1 VKKCP
6 LKDSDDKKNTTN
18 ATDAITTTEKG
29 KMEDKAKIG
38 TKISQ
43 KQLRHIKNRKE
54 WIQRGK
60 GSYMESS
67 DDAQKVLD
75 AMGDANILGTTNQGY
90 LVVKYDGVTGFN
102 NNPSAGFIDQ
112 ATNVFMIKGT
122 KSPSV
127 VPTYPM
133 WKQK

>member
-1 VKKCP
+1 M
-6 LKDSDDKKNTTN
+6 S
-18 ATDAITTTEKG
+18 
-29 KMEDKAKIG
+29 AKIG

-60 GSYMESS
+60 GSYMESI

-75 AMGDANILGTTNQGY
+75 AMHSGDAKILGTTNQGY

-122 KSPSV
+122 KSPSL
-127 VPTYPM
+127 VPTSPM
-133 WKQK
+133 WKPK

>member
-1 VKKCP
+1 MEIAKDAGAQRAKAVVANPALKATDDVVSPVKKCP

-60 GSYMESS
+60 GSYMESR
-67 DDAQKVLD
+67 K
-75 AMGDANILGTTNQGY
+75 IE
-90 LVVKYDGVTGFN
+90 
-102 NNPSAGFIDQ
+102 
-112 ATNVFMIKGT
+112 
-122 KSPSV
+122 
-127 VPTYPM
+127 
-133 WKQK
+133 